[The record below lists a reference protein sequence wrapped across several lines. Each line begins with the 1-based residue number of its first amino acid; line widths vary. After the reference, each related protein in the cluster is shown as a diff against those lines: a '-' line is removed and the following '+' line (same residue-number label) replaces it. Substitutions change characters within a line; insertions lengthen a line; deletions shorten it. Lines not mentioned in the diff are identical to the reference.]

1 MVAVSTM
8 FTPSSWRLE
17 KMLEVAD
24 AKFRA
29 AQEQDRLRKEAA
41 DEARMERFLIAQ
53 AKAKQWRRMCER

>member
-17 KMLEVAD
+17 KMLEAAD

-29 AQEQDRLRKEAA
+29 AQEQDKLRKEAA

-53 AKAKQWRRMCER
+53 AKAQQWRRMCER